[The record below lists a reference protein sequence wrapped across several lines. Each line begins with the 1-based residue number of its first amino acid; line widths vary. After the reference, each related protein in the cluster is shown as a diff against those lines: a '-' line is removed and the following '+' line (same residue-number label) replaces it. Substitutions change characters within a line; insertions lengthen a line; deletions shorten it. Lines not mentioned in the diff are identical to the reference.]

1 MPTFDLGK
9 VVGPQGPQGVKGDKG
24 EQGVQ
29 GVQGVAGNDGV
40 TPDIQVGAV
49 TTLPAG
55 SPATVT
61 RQASSPDAAPV
72 FDFGIPKG
80 ADAVNPGDMMKSI
93 YDTEGKQTDIFQ
105 YADGKMPKTGGSFT
119 GVVSVVSP
127 ASGTVKG
134 TRNIFFGNGA
144 PASSLG
150 SNGDVYFRLK

>member
-9 VVGPQGPQGVKGDKG
+9 VVGPQGPQGDKGEQG

-29 GVQGVAGNDGV
+29 GIQGVAGNDGV

-80 ADAVNPGDMMKSI
+80 ADAVNPGDMM
-93 YDTEGKQTDIFQ
+93 T
-105 YADGKMPKTGGSFT
+105 PGGSRPTSSSTQT
-119 GVVSVVSP
+119 GRCPRRAEPSRVWSRWSP
-127 ASGTVKG
+127 PPPGRSREREISSSETERPPPPWGATGTFISG
-134 TRNIFFGNGA
+134 
-144 PASSLG
+144 
-150 SNGDVYFRLK
+150 